1 MTGGWLYWLR
11 QMAAA
16 STTLVSGHDAGV
28 RASWAHAESS
38 SRLPTSAAEPLAQ
51 PACEHLFVPIHVHK
65 ACYSAI
71 SSTAAPQMYKSPLR
85 RPLRAA

>member
-38 SRLPTSAAEPLAQ
+38 SRLPTSAAEP
-51 PACEHLFVPIHVHK
+51 VG
-65 ACYSAI
+65 
-71 SSTAAPQMYKSPLR
+71 AAR
-85 RPLRAA
+85 LRAPVRTYSCT